1 MKCRG
6 QILVIVAV
14 LLVVALLLLAVVVD
28 AGRLYIE
35 RARLKRAAQ
44 AAADAGIGVAAEH
57 MVTLAV
63 ARQTQV
69 AMSSTASPPLT
80 ATPTPPLSEIA
91 AWLTD
96 EDRQHLIGPAIQ
108 STVVTEAQWLAL
120 ANGLESNETHIDY
133 PHQYEPAGSHLRIR
147 VITGQRFEVL
157 LAGLLDSDLVRL
169 QVEAVS
175 QIPQD

>member
-1 MKCRG
+1 MNYRG

-80 ATPTPPLSEIA
+80 ATPTPPLSDVA
-91 AWLTD
+91 AWLSD
-96 EDRQHLIGPAIQ
+96 DDRQHLIAPAIQ
-108 STVVTEAQWLAL
+108 STVVAEALGFAM
-120 ANGLESNETHIDY
+120 ANGLESYETQIDY
-133 PHQYEPAGSHLRIR
+133 PFQYEPQGSHLRIR
-147 VITGQRFEVL
+147 VDTGHRFEVL
-157 LAGLLDSDLVRL
+157 LAGLLDPDLVRL
-169 QVEAVS
+169 RVEAVS

>member
-1 MKCRG
+1 M
-6 QILVIVAV
+6 IVAV

-80 ATPTPPLSEIA
+80 ATPTPPPQRNCGLAHRRRSA
-91 AWLTD
+91 TP
-96 EDRQHLIGPAIQ
+96 DRPGHSIERG
-108 STVVTEAQWLAL
+108 
-120 ANGLESNETHIDY
+120 G
-133 PHQYEPAGSHLRIR
+133 
-147 VITGQRFEVL
+147 
-157 LAGLLDSDLVRL
+157 
-169 QVEAVS
+169 
-175 QIPQD
+175 